1 MKAINL
7 SDINIHEMTPDDDI
21 GYFDC
26 GDEDLNEF
34 IREDALN
41 QMNAKISV
49 TYLCRYKEQ
58 VVAFFI
64 LSADAIKI
72 NLDDLEKFRD
82 KDIHYKDFPALKIG
96 RLGVCNPYQGR
107 NIGTHLILLIIGQ
120 AFRLSKKIGIRY
132 VSVDA
137 YKYSVGF
144 YKKKYFAEFIHDRR
158 RKTVPMY
165 LDILK
170 LEKS

>member
-1 MKAINL
+1 M
-7 SDINIHEMTPDDDI
+7 
-21 GYFDC
+21 
-26 GDEDLNEF
+26 
-34 IREDALN
+34 
-41 QMNAKISV
+41 
-49 TYLCRYKEQ
+49 
-58 VVAFFI
+58 
-64 LSADAIKI
+64 
-72 NLDDLEKFRD
+72 EKFKD

-96 RLGVCNPYQGR
+96 RLGVRNPYQGR

-120 AFRLSKKIGIRY
+120 AVRLSKKIGIRY

-137 YKYSVGF
+137 YKHSVGF
-144 YKKKYFAEFIHDRR
+144 YKKKYFAEFIHDKR